1 MAFSLYVL
9 NSIGNISIDGTKYC
23 FIRYN
28 KIGIRMRSLVTG
40 CTGFIGSHLTEKLLR
55 EGHEVIGID
64 CFTDYY
70 SREIKENNIQKALSD
85 KNFTFLEKDIINLST
100 FPDVDYV
107 FHQAAQAGVRASWG
121 KSFEIYT
128 ENNILVT
135 QKLLEYYKDR
145 NLKKFVFA
153 SSSSIYGN
161 TDELPISEDTHKK
174 PFSPY
179 GVTKLAAENLCLL
192 YYMNYGTPTVSLR
205 YFTVY
210 GPRQRP
216 DMGINKFVHAVLNED
231 RIEVYGDGNQTRDF
245 TFISDVVEANLL
257 AAYSDVI
264 GEYFNIGGGSRIS
277 VNDLLKLIEK
287 VVGKDIHIK
296 YIEMQKGDVQ
306 HTFADV
312 TKAEKMIGYKSV
324 IGIEQGIIKYVYS
337 ITNE

>member
-1 MAFSLYVL
+1 
-9 NSIGNISIDGTKYC
+9 
-23 FIRYN
+23 
-28 KIGIRMRSLVTG
+28 MRSLVTG

>member
-1 MAFSLYVL
+1 
-9 NSIGNISIDGTKYC
+9 
-23 FIRYN
+23 
-28 KIGIRMRSLVTG
+28 MRSLVTG

-161 TDELPISEDTHKK
+161 ADELPILEDTQKK

-287 VVGKDIHIK
+287 VVGKDIHIT

-337 ITNE
+337 VTNE